1 MDIKTHFET
10 LSGLYGYQVIPDED
24 FVNESGYQRL
34 NNNDFVHAIEIFT
47 ENVKNNPQSANA
59 YDSLGEAYMKSGNKN
74 SAIKNYEKSIKLDP
88 HNQNAVHML
97 QELKK

>member
-1 MDIKTHFET
+1 MDIRLFQMKI
-10 LSGLYGYQVIPDED
+10 LLMR
-24 FVNESGYQRL
+24 GYQRL

>member
-1 MDIKTHFET
+1 
-10 LSGLYGYQVIPDED
+10 
-24 FVNESGYQRL
+24 
-34 NNNDFVHAIEIFT
+34 
-47 ENVKNNPQSANA
+47 
-59 YDSLGEAYMKSGNKN
+59 MKSGNKN